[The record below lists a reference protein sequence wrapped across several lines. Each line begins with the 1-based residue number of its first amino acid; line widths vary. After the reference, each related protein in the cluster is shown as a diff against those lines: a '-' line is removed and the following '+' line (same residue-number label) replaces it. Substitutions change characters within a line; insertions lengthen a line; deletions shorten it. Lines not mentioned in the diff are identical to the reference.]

1 MTIPVPRD
9 QAMLYQASRELEEAV
24 ARSGLEES
32 PDLRLRLLEGAAAR
46 IGGFDLDEFDLAVG
60 GDARHVLLVGK
71 VAMGLADKLAQA
83 AEDSAIPTSLALAGL
98 GDSNVDPVIR
108 RRQGRYFTDSRLA
121 LDLVT
126 SVHQRALAAN
136 SVLDPACGSG
146 ALLIAATI
154 QLGANA
160 DQRAH
165 FIRHVLWGVDRDARA
180 VRAARAAVSSLT
192 SDLDAVAKL
201 SRRLLVA
208 DSLTAGRKWWA
219 ERSSGGF
226 DLVVGNPP
234 WEKLRVTRH
243 EHALAIG
250 HQRHYG
256 DSYHESQIDEHMLWS
271 DRRATVS
278 YRDRIAA
285 ELTLQGRGES
295 DLHKMFLELSA
306 RLTSYSGALAFLVP
320 AGFIRNH
327 SSGDLRRWLFQNF
340 DIDVL
345 VLDNRE
351 RYFGID
357 SRFKFIQLL
366 ATRKAKGD
374 RTVRFRIA
382 CSKNNYNGR
391 KIETN
396 FSELETIQADLAL
409 PEVRDL
415 DDWELFAKLNH
426 THPDFGSNEAGWQP
440 RFHREVDMTSDRP
453 KFKSVSNGWDDL
465 PVIEGRMV
473 HQHRVLA
480 KRYVAGRGRRAE
492 WQVQLPHEAV
502 LRPQWLITRQ
512 DLRARTKKRVD
523 ALRAG
528 FCDITGQTNERT
540 VLAAL
545 IPRGVVC
552 GNKVPTIDFCCDA
565 QAYAWVGI
573 ANSFTFD
580 WLARRLVTTTLNF
593 FMLRSLPIPKWDADD
608 QNFDAIAKASR
619 SLASMECQNGQSGL
633 WQLARIR
640 ARIEVLSALLYDVS
654 VSELDQMLRD
664 FPQVDRSQ
672 PALPGE
678 RKSTVTR
685 DLIVASGT
693 EWATSIQ
700 LSQAKY
706 RVIQAQSVGA
716 IPFLPN
722 EHARAYKRTRS
733 N

>member
-1 MTIPVPRD
+1 MTAPVPRD
-9 QAMLYQASRELEEAV
+9 QAMLAQASCDLEEAV
-24 ARSGLEES
+24 ARSGLEDS

-46 IGGFDLDEFDLAVG
+46 IGGFDLDEFDLAIG
-60 GDARHVLLVGK
+60 GVNRHDPLVGK

-83 AEDSAIPTSLALAGL
+83 AEDSLIPTSLALAAL
-98 GDSNVDPVIR
+98 GDCNIDPVIR

-121 LDLVT
+121 LNLAAGVR
-126 SVHQRALAAN
+126 QRALAAN
-136 SVLDPACGSG
+136 SVLDPACGAG
-146 ALLIAATI
+146 ALLVAATL
-154 QLGANA
+154 QLDATH
-160 DQRAH
+160 RTH

-192 SDLDAVAKL
+192 SDLGAVAKL

-219 ERSSGGF
+219 DRSSGGF

-243 EHALAIG
+243 EHALGIG

-256 DSYHESQIDEHMLWS
+256 DSYLESQIDERMLRS

-278 YRDRIAA
+278 YRERIAA
-285 ELTLQGRGES
+285 ELTLQGKGES
-295 DLHKMFLELSA
+295 DLHKMFIELSA
-306 RLTSYSGALAFLVP
+306 RLTSDAGALAFLVP

-327 SSGDLRRWLFQNF
+327 SAGDLRQWLFRNF

-345 VLDNRE
+345 ILDNRE
-351 RYFGID
+351 RYFAID

-366 ATRKAKGD
+366 ATRETRGNRA
-374 RTVRFRIA
+374 VRFGIA
-382 CSKNNYNGR
+382 SSESNSDGR

-396 FSELETIQADLAL
+396 FSELMNIQPDLAL
-409 PEVRDL
+409 PEVRDR
-415 DDWELFAKLNH
+415 DDWELFTRLRRV
-426 THPDFGSNEAGWQP
+426 HPGFGSIEAGWHP

-453 KFKSVSNGWDDL
+453 KFKSVSNGRDDL

-480 KRYVAGRGRRAE
+480 KRYVTGRGRRAE
-492 WQVQLPHEAV
+492 WQAQFPYEAV
-502 LRPQWLITRQ
+502 LRPQWLITRL
-512 DLRARTKKRVD
+512 DLRAHTKARVD
-523 ALRAG
+523 KLRAG

-545 IPRGVVC
+545 IPGGVVC

-573 ANSFTFD
+573 ANSFAFD
-580 WLARRLVTTTLNF
+580 WLARRFVTTTLNF
-593 FMLRSLPIPKWDADD
+593 FMLRSLPIPKWDAEAEG
-608 QNFDAIAKASR
+608 FGAIAEASR
-619 SLASMECQNGQSGL
+619 CLASMECQKGESDL
-633 WQLARIR
+633 WDLARFR
-640 ARIEVLSALLYDVS
+640 ARIEVLSAILYDVS

-664 FPQVDRSQ
+664 FPQIDRSQ

-678 RKSTVTR
+678 TKSTITR
-685 DLIVASGT
+685 DFIVASGAG
-693 EWATSIQ
+693 WASLFQ
-700 LSQAKY
+700 LRQAEN
-706 RVIQAQSVGA
+706 RVMQAHSVGA
-716 IPFLPN
+716 VPFVPN
-722 EHARAYKRTRS
+722 EHARAYRRS
-733 N
+733 ELD